1 MTGGRR
7 LLDRGGREWIVFAP
21 ATGVLGLHVL
31 DDSFLRREPG
41 IGPFRH
47 LVPALVVL
55 AIAAGGVVAYPFARP
70 GIRCGLALVFG
81 ALGLVGG
88 LIHVGHIRAESLS
101 GSDLTGLL
109 ALAAALVLLGLGIA
123 VPYVHRGERGG
134 RWRARVA
141 AVVLGALVVY
151 VLVMPVGVA
160 LWLTHR
166 YREPVK
172 DTLVANHQ
180 DVTLHTKDGLDLAA
194 WWIPAPING
203 PTIIVSHGGG
213 GDRSGA
219 AAHADMLARHGYGVL
234 LWDARGRGESEG
246 QPDALGWT
254 WDDDVDAAL
263 DFLGSKGVHNV
274 GALGLSTGADVFIEA
289 AARDKRI
296 DALVTDGATI
306 RSVGDVVELPG
317 AGKWT
322 DLPYWASTYGAASL
336 FLMARPGPRL
346 ADLVGEIAPRPLLLI
361 STGVGPE
368 RDANRVY
375 RDAAHAPAELWELPG
390 VGHTGGLRERPQEY
404 ESRVVGFFDEAI
416 RVEGVA
422 SP

>member
-7 LLDRGGREWIVFAP
+7 LLDRGGREWLVFAA
-21 ATGVLGLHVL
+21 ATCVLVLHVL
-31 DDSFLRREPG
+31 DDSFVHREPG
-41 IGPFRH
+41 IGVLHH

-55 AIAAGGVVAYPFARP
+55 AVAAAGVVAYPFARP

-109 ALAAALVLLGLGIA
+109 ALAAALVLLGLGVA
-123 VPYVHRGERGG
+123 VPYLHRGERGG
-134 RWRARVA
+134 RWRTRVV

-160 LWLTHR
+160 LWVTHR
-166 YREPVK
+166 YREPVT
-172 DTLVANHQ
+172 DTLRAPHEN
-180 DVTLHTKDGLDLAA
+180 VTLSTRDGLRLAA
-194 WWIPAPING
+194 WYVAPKNG
-203 PTIIVSHGGG
+203 VVILVSHGGG

-219 AAHADMLARHGYGVL
+219 ARHADMLAHHGYGVL

-254 WDDDVDAAL
+254 WDDDVEAAL
-263 DFLGSKGVHNV
+263 DFLDTKKDVSGI
-274 GALGLSTGADVFIEA
+274 GALGLSTGADVVIEA

-296 DALVTDGATI
+296 EAVVADGSTI
-306 RSVGDVVELPG
+306 RSVGDVLELSG
-317 AGKWT
+317 NGKWT
-322 DLPYWASTYGAASL
+322 DVPYWAATYGATSVL
-336 FLMARPGPRL
+336 LTARAGPRL
-346 ADLVGEIAPRPLLLI
+346 ADLVSRIAPRPLLLI
-361 STGVGPE
+361 STGRAEE

-375 RDAAHAPAELWELPG
+375 FAAAGEPKELWELPDAA
-390 VGHTGGLRERPQEY
+390 HTGGLHKEHNEY
-404 ESRVVGFFDEAI
+404 EQRVVGFFARLIEQ
-416 RVEGVA
+416 
-422 SP
+422 P